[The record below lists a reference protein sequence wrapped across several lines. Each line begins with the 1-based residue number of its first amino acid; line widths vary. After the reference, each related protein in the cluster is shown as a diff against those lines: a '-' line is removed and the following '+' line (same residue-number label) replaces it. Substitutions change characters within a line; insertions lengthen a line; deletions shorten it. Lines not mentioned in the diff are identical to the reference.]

1 MLLAYRYTNAEKDTQ
16 FIDMLRLVC
25 SRIISRDKLISLEEI
40 AQTIRTMEYSRIP
53 LKDSDVKAV
62 IDTLVFDGT
71 VDEVE
76 EENKPIMYRPALL
89 VKPDHSPFT
98 SMPCGVCPVFNE
110 CKPGGRVSPETCI
123 YFDKWLEF

>member
-1 MLLAYRYTNAEKDTQ
+1 
-16 FIDMLRLVC
+16 MLRLVC
-25 SRIISRDKLISLEEI
+25 SRIINRDKLVSLEEI
-40 AQTIRTMEYSRIP
+40 AQTIRTMGYSRVP
-53 LKDSDVKAV
+53 LKDTDVKAV

-76 EENKPIMYRPALL
+76 EENKSITYRPALL

-110 CKPGGRVSPETCI
+110 CKPGGSVSPETCI